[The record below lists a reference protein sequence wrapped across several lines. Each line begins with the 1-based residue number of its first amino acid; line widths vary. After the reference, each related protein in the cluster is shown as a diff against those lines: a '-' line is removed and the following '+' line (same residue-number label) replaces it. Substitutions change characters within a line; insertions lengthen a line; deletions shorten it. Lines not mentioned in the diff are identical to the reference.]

1 MVNNVLIKIIQ
12 ILLLIIGLILVGFLF
27 YNIFFVQLTIQS
39 RILKTILA
47 ILGLA
52 IWVRFLV
59 YIIRKFKKYL

>member
-59 YIIRKFKKYL
+59 YIIRKFKKYF